1 MRKKIV
7 SDYVIETDAYSLVVD
22 YVYTSDN
29 GSWMQPSEED
39 LEITKVTLYMNE
51 KIAIDITQFYWDWV
65 EGIDNLILEEVR
77 NA

>member
-7 SDYVIETDAYSLVVD
+7 SDYVIETVAYSLVVD

-29 GSWMQPSEED
+29 GSWTQPPEED
-39 LEITKVTLYMNE
+39 LEITKVTLYMDE
-51 KIAIDITQFYWDWV
+51 KIAMDITQFYWDWV
-65 EGIDNLILEEVR
+65 EGIDDLILEEVR

>member
-22 YVYTSDN
+22 YVYTSDD
-29 GSWMQPSEED
+29 GSWTQPPEED
-39 LEITKVTLYMNE
+39 LEITKVTLYMDE
-51 KIAIDITQFYWDWV
+51 KIAMDITQFYWDWV
-65 EGIDNLILEEVR
+65 EGIDDLILEEVR